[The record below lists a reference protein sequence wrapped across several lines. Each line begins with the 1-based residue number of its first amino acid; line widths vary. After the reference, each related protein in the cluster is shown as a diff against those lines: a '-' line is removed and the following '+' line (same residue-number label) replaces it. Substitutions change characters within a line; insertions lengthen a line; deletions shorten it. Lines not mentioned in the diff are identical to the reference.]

1 MILGINQNIP
11 FKGKTYHIQTEDGGL
26 KNPSVTTV
34 LFIGG
39 TTLASKKTSY
49 ADIVKSAQLEEVIKD
64 IMKEQHKSMLLDLK
78 NGRIEKINKAQASKA
93 APAPAATPPAVA
105 PTPPAVAAPVPQPPV
120 LAVAK
125 PAPAPAAPAPAS
137 PATPSKAKPN
147 EDAVDAFI
155 LDHLS
160 LGNDKDKDS
169 K

>member
-49 ADIVKSAQLEEVIKD
+49 ADIVKSAQLEVVIKD

-78 NGRIEKINKAQASKA
+78 NGRIEKLNKKKASQA

-105 PTPPAVAAPVPQPPV
+105 APAPAATPPAVAAPVPQPS
-120 LAVAK
+120 
-125 PAPAPAAPAPAS
+125 APAATKPVPA
-137 PATPSKAKPN
+137 ATETKAKPN

>member
-49 ADIVKSAQLEEVIKD
+49 ADIVKSEQLEAVIKD

-78 NGRIEKINKAQASKA
+78 NGRIEKLNKKNKAE
-93 APAPAATPPAVA
+93 
-105 PTPPAVAAPVPQPPV
+105 AAPVPAAS
-120 LAVAK
+120 AVVSS
-125 PAPAPAAPAPAS
+125 APAQAPATVPPAIAPQPTS
-137 PATPSKAKPN
+137 PPPAEPKAKEKAK

-160 LGNDKDKDS
+160 LGDDKDS

>member
-11 FKGKTYHIQTEDGGL
+11 FKGKTYHVQTEDGGL

-49 ADIVKSAQLEEVIKD
+49 ADIIKSEQLEAVIKD

-78 NGRIEKINKAQASKA
+78 NGRIEKLNKKNNAVPAPVPAASAVAPSAPQAVP
-93 APAPAATPPAVA
+93 PAPATATVPPASA
-105 PTPPAVAAPVPQPPV
+105 PQPTSPPPAEP
-120 LAVAK
+120 
-125 PAPAPAAPAPAS
+125 
-137 PATPSKAKPN
+137 KAKEKAK

-160 LGNDKDKDS
+160 LGDDKDS

>member
-78 NGRIEKINKAQASKA
+78 NGRIEKLNKKKASQAASV
-93 APAPAATPPAVA
+93 PAPTPAVA
-105 PTPPAVAAPVPQPPV
+105 PTPPAVAAPVPAPPV
-120 LAVAK
+120 PAVAK
-125 PAPAPAAPAPAS
+125 PAPAPAATAPAS

-160 LGNDKDKDS
+160 LGDDKDS

>member
-78 NGRIEKINKAQASKA
+78 NGRIEKLNKEKASQKA
-93 APAPAATPPAVA
+93 SAPAISPAVA
-105 PTPPAVAAPVPQPPV
+105 PTPPTPAATPP
-120 LAVAK
+120 AAMA
-125 PAPAPAAPAPAS
+125 PAATPAPAAKGK
-137 PATPSKAKPN
+137 PS

-155 LDHLS
+155 LNHLS
-160 LGNDKDKDS
+160 LGNDKDS

>member
-49 ADIVKSAQLEEVIKD
+49 ADIVKSEQLEMVIKD

-78 NGRIEKINKAQASKA
+78 NGRIEKLNRKKASQEV
-93 APAPAATPPAVA
+93 PAPATPPAVA
-105 PTPPAVAAPVPQPPV
+105 AAPPAAT
-120 LAVAK
+120 
-125 PAPAPAAPAPAS
+125 APAPA
-137 PATPSKAKPN
+137 TTTKGKPS

-160 LGNDKDKDS
+160 LGNDEDS

>member
-11 FKGKTYHIQTEDGGL
+11 FKGKTYHVQTEDGGL

-49 ADIVKSAQLEEVIKD
+49 ADIVKSEQLEAVIKD

-78 NGRIEKINKAQASKA
+78 NGRIEKLNKTNNAE
-93 APAPAATPPAVA
+93 
-105 PTPPAVAAPVPQPPV
+105 AAPVPAAS
-120 LAVAK
+120 AVVSS
-125 PAPAPAAPAPAS
+125 APATQAAAPAQA
-137 PATPSKAKPN
+137 PATVPPATAPQPTSPPPAEPKAKEKAK

-160 LGNDKDKDS
+160 LGDDKDS

>member
-78 NGRIEKINKAQASKA
+78 NGRIEKLNKAQASKA
-93 APAPAATPPAVA
+93 APAPAPTPAVA
-105 PTPPAVAAPVPQPPV
+105 ATPPAVAAPVPQPPV
-120 LAVAK
+120 PAVAK
-125 PAPAPAAPAPAS
+125 PAPA
-137 PATPSKAKPN
+137 ATETKAKPN